1 MDINK
6 KILLISSWAPPM
18 IGGPQNLYNIFSNFN
33 NNSYSILSS
42 LINIKQSQK
51 NGVSGSSLGG
61 EYYFYDDNALQ
72 WQDSI
77 EQNNKINRYKIIIF
91 TISNFPIIGKY
102 LKIFL
107 GLCFIIFKF
116 TKKALWI
123 VKNKNIDILIGV
135 SDEGQALLTTF
146 LIHKITKKP
155 YFIYFF
161 DIYRENL
168 LSWPF
173 KFIARIIEKPLI
185 KNAAMIIL
193 TNEGTEKYFKKL
205 YDSKIKTIVIHNSII
220 AEAYENIQTPYQP
233 CPPYQIVFTGNL
245 NWPQERS
252 VRNLITA
259 VSEINDIDVKLLL
272 YVPSPPQDL
281 VETYKNH
288 PKIKFDVA
296 PQSEMPRIQSGA
308 DILFLPFA
316 WRTPSPQIIATA
328 SPGKLTDYLASG
340 RPILI
345 HAPPYAYVSQY
356 AKEYGFA
363 HIVDEES
370 IPLLQDGIRKLL
382 QDHDYSRKLI
392 KNARELFL
400 KNHDAVKNAELLKKI
415 INEL

>member
-1 MDINK
+1 M
-6 KILLISSWAPPM
+6 LRRFSEGVEVVQMS
-18 IGGPQNLYNIFSNFN
+18 YNPKS
-33 NNSYSILSS
+33 
-42 LINIKQSQK
+42 
-51 NGVSGSSLGG
+51 
-61 EYYFYDDNALQ
+61 
-72 WQDSI
+72 
-77 EQNNKINRYKIIIF
+77 
-91 TISNFPIIGKY
+91 
-102 LKIFL
+102 
-107 GLCFIIFKF
+107 
-116 TKKALWI
+116 
-123 VKNKNIDILIGV
+123 
-135 SDEGQALLTTF
+135 
-146 LIHKITKKP
+146 P
-155 YFIYFF
+155 Y
-161 DIYRENL
+161 
-168 LSWPF
+168 
-173 KFIARIIEKPLI
+173 
-185 KNAAMIIL
+185 
-193 TNEGTEKYFKKL
+193 T
-205 YDSKIKTIVIHNSII
+205 
-220 AEAYENIQTPYQP
+220 
-233 CPPYQIVFTGNL
+233 IVFTGHIY
-245 NWPQERS
+245 WPQERS

-363 HIVDEES
+363 HIVDKES

>member
-1 MDINK
+1 MSNSFKLNK
-6 KILLISSWAPPM
+6 KILIVSSWAPPA
-18 IGGPQNLYNIFSNFN
+18 IGGPQSLYNLFSNIDK
-33 NNSYSILSS
+33 NSYAILTNSVNISEKAKQTGSYLSCLYFFYDKQKTPLWFVPNSKAPILIKIAKKITLGVFTLYRIMQMIRIGLRVIHDQKIDRLMGISDVGPSLILTFILSKFS
-42 LINIKQSQK
+42 RKPYTLY
-51 NGVSGSSLGG
+51 L
-61 EYYFYDDNALQ
+61 YDLYKG
-72 WQDSI
+72 
-77 EQNNKINRYKIIIF
+77 NNLPRPWKL
-91 TISNFPIIGKY
+91 ISNFFEPILFRGAK
-102 LKIFL
+102 
-107 GLCFIIFKF
+107 
-116 TKKALWI
+116 T
-123 VKNKNIDILIGV
+123 VV
-135 SDEGQALLTTF
+135 V
-146 LIHKITKKP
+146 
-155 YFIYFF
+155 
-161 DIYRENL
+161 
-168 LSWPF
+168 
-173 KFIARIIEKPLI
+173 
-185 KNAAMIIL
+185 
-193 TNEGTEKYFKKL
+193 TNEGTRQYYQSIYSDL
-205 YDSKIKTIVIHNSII
+205 IKFDVIHNSVF
-220 AEAYENIQTPYQP
+220 AENYENVQMSYNPKSPYT
-233 CPPYQIVFTGNL
+233 IVFTGHIY
-245 NWPQERS
+245 WPQERS

-363 HIVDEES
+363 HIVDKES